1 MGLYGIINEDTE
13 LLNIMLIPFIIEI
26 GLIAFITISIGIT
39 LLVFIMI
46 NDNGSLKMLI
56 SIFLSLFLILLVFD
70 IFQIFVLHVFRKY
83 IANIKENKK
92 RRKLSNNNSC
102 QENLIQNTNIY
113 DNSSSNVPPLPPRD
127 NVVYKQGMNQEP
139 IRSNNI
145 NNQMAQYQYNGPQGG
160 YPSMT
165 VPNNVPPNTM
175 PYNSLYPQ
183 DFIVNIPNQNQIY
196 DTAPPPYVENENF
209 SNYNPDAKH

>member
-1 MGLYGIINEDTE
+1 
-13 LLNIMLIPFIIEI
+13 
-26 GLIAFITISIGIT
+26 
-39 LLVFIMI
+39 
-46 NDNGSLKMLI
+46 
-56 SIFLSLFLILLVFD
+56 
-70 IFQIFVLHVFRKY
+70 
-83 IANIKENKK
+83 
-92 RRKLSNNNSC
+92 
-102 QENLIQNTNIY
+102 
-113 DNSSSNVPPLPPRD
+113 
-127 NVVYKQGMNQEP
+127 
-139 IRSNNI
+139 
-145 NNQMAQYQYNGPQGG
+145 MAQYQYNGPQGG